1 MIFLQVETMQEF
13 FSTAKDN
20 DSLAIPD
27 PSKLAPGS
35 LLAVKEE
42 GEWSRV
48 EFLSMKKKEKEGSAV
63 LAVRLI
69 DYGDEVEVAAG
80 EAR

>member
-1 MIFLQVETMQEF
+1 MQEF

-48 EFLSMKKKEKEGSAV
+48 EFLSMKKEGEGSAV
-63 LAVRLI
+63 FAVRLI